1 MALVDDVTLFQAEL
15 QESARES
22 DRRFRVLERELSLF
36 MQQTMLGVIEWDA
49 ELLVREWNPAAQS
62 IFGYSRAEALG
73 HSSFELII
81 PPSAAAHVASINRQ
95 LIAGTG
101 GVYSVNENVR
111 KNGARI
117 TCEWFNT
124 ALTDED
130 GRVSGAISLV
140 RDISEQ
146 RRAQL
151 FMERQRALDAIMT
164 KTLTGFATCTPEDV
178 DGYVVL
184 ALQDLAGFVGVDHA
198 HIIML
203 SDDRTSYTATHEWC
217 GADVPTQAE
226 AYAVVPAG
234 TMAWTEKKL
243 LAGSV
248 IRINTFD
255 DFPPEAMA
263 ERNTP
268 DRHAGSLSLLHVPIY
283 GGSGRVAGAIG
294 LDSHAK
300 ETTWSDEDVAACK
313 MVGDAIA
320 NVLERKRS
328 ESARTELARQ
338 LISAQELERSRIAR
352 ELHDDIGQSLAV
364 LGIQLQNLEPS
375 VSGESKW
382 PRPEISE
389 LRERVKEIGQKVS
402 RLSHRL
408 HSSEL
413 EFLGLAP
420 AVEALCREFSEEYHV
435 PVEHDCKAMPA
446 GINPEVGLALLRV
459 LQEALHNVAKHSQ
472 ARSVRV
478 ELAGSDHQLR
488 LYVQD
493 DGVGFDADGPRRKPG
508 LGLVSMRERM
518 HLAGGSLNVTSSLG
532 QGTKI
537 EARAP
542 LKVEGRASS

>member
-1 MALVDDVTLFQAEL
+1 
-15 QESARES
+15 
-22 DRRFRVLERELSLF
+22 
-36 MQQTMLGVIEWDA
+36 
-49 ELLVREWNPAAQS
+49 
-62 IFGYSRAEALG
+62 
-73 HSSFELII
+73 
-81 PPSAAAHVASINRQ
+81 
-95 LIAGTG
+95 
-101 GVYSVNENVR
+101 
-111 KNGARI
+111 
-117 TCEWFNT
+117 
-124 ALTDED
+124 
-130 GRVSGAISLV
+130 
-140 RDISEQ
+140 
-146 RRAQL
+146 
-151 FMERQRALDAIMT
+151 
-164 KTLTGFATCTPEDV
+164 
-178 DGYVVL
+178 
-184 ALQDLAGFVGVDHA
+184 
-198 HIIML
+198 
-203 SDDRTSYTATHEWC
+203 
-217 GADVPTQAE
+217 
-226 AYAVVPAG
+226 
-234 TMAWTEKKL
+234 MAWTEKKL

-320 NVLERKRS
+320 NVLERKHS

-364 LGIQLQNLEPS
+364 LGIQLRNLEPS

-478 ELAGSDHQLR
+478 ELAGSDHRIEVIRAGRRGGFRRRRAPPQAR
-488 LYVQD
+488 
-493 DGVGFDADGPRRKPG
+493 VGPGQYARKDAPGRRKPERDIQ
-508 LGLVSMRERM
+508 LGARNENRGPRSSEGGGASLVLMRDRTDTRP
-518 HLAGGSLNVTSSLG
+518 SRQSSSLPSPSN
-532 QGTKI
+532 
-537 EARAP
+537 R
-542 LKVEGRASS
+542 